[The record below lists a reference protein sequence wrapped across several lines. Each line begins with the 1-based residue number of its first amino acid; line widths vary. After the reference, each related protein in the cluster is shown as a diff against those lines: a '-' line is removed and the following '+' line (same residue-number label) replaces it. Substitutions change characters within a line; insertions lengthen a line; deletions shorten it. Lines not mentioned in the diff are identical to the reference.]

1 MANRFEHLLILLP
14 WLYAHSGVSVEEAR
28 AEFGRTEKEFYE
40 DLTLLTLVG
49 VGQYATEQFEID
61 WHDGHIYVYD
71 NLGLDRAFR
80 FDSMET
86 ACLLVG
92 LELIEQLADTQAGF
106 THEDVVSLKAKLT
119 EALPGR
125 LPIHVLEDDSIDAVV
140 ELVGQAI
147 LEKRQVEFLYDNV
160 SRDDRTVRVVSPM
173 NVIAVGAEPRLNG
186 WCHSSQ
192 AWRSFRLEKISDL
205 SVIQSPVALP
215 ETPFVEMPTQPVK
228 ISVAQDRQELLEQF
242 EVISLD
248 GTLEDEVVAEVAI
261 AAPQWLARLCQ
272 AAGGDI
278 RVIEP
283 EAIRQEVQ
291 ALLSA
296 ALDAYR

>member
-14 WLYAHSGVSVEEAR
+14 WLYAHNGVSVEHAR
-28 AEFGRTEKEFYE
+28 AEFGRTETEFYD

-61 WHDGHIYVYD
+61 WHDGNIYVYD

-92 LELIEQLADTQAGF
+92 LELIEQVADGQSGF
-106 THEDVVSLKAKLT
+106 SHSDVATLKAKLT
-119 EALPGR
+119 EALPSR
-125 LPIHVLEDDSIDAVV
+125 VPIHVLEADSIDAIV
-140 ELVGQAI
+140 ELIGQALI
-147 LEKRQVEFLYDNV
+147 DKRQVQFRYDNV
-160 SRDDRTVRVVSPM
+160 SRDDRTLRTVSPL

-186 WCHSSQ
+186 WCHSSN
-192 AWRSFRLEKISDL
+192 AWRSFRLEKVSDL
-205 SVIQSPVALP
+205 RVLETMTSLP
-215 ETPFVEMPTQPVK
+215 DEPFVEMPTVAVT
-228 ISVAQDRQELLEQF
+228 IAVAQHRLELLEQF
-242 EVISLD
+242 DVISTESVNE
-248 GTLEDEVVAEVAI
+248 GVVLAEVAI

-278 RVIEP
+278 RVVAPVSVRE
-283 EAIRQEVQ
+283 EVHMLI
-291 ALLSA
+291 AA
-296 ALDAYR
+296 ALDPYR